1 MGDALAPLYR
11 ALLAETGDDPA
22 RGGLRST
29 PERAAEA
36 FAFLTS
42 GYGFDPAAEL
52 AGAVFPSESDDAA
65 ANGMIAV
72 KRTEFHS
79 LCEHHL
85 LPFFGHA
92 HVAYLP
98 NERIAGFSAIPRVID
113 GYAHRLQTQERL
125 TAQVAN
131 ALMELLDARG
141 VGVVIEARHLCVM
154 MRGVRKQNPVMRTS
168 CLLGAVRTDRAA
180 RAEFLDLIR

>member
-1 MGDALAPLYR
+1 MGDALARLYG

-22 RGGLRST
+22 RDGLRST
-29 PERAAEA
+29 PERAAKA

-42 GYGFDPAAEL
+42 GYDFDPAAEL
-52 AGAVFPSESDDAA
+52 ADAVFPSESDD
-65 ANGMIAV
+65 MIAMKEV
-72 KRTEFHS
+72 EIHS

-113 GYAHRLQTQERL
+113 CYAHRLQTQERL
-125 TAQVAN
+125 TVQVAN

-154 MRGVRKQNPVMRTS
+154 MRGVRKQDPVMRTS
-168 CLLGAVRTDRAA
+168 CLLGAMRTDRAA